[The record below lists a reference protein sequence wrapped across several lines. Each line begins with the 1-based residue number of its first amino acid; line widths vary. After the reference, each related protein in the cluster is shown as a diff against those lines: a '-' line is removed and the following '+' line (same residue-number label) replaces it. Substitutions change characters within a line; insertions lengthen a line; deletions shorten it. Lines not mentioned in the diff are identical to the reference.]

1 MLPNNQ
7 WITEEIREDQKTPRD
22 KWKSKT
28 SEMQQKQFWEGRLQQ
43 NNLTS
48 ENKKNCKQPK
58 LIP

>member
-7 WITEEIREDQKTPRD
+7 WITEEIREDQKTPRG

>member
-48 ENKKNCKQPK
+48 ENKKHCKQPK
-58 LIP
+58 LIL

>member
-58 LIP
+58 LIL